1 MKKNRKNKDVIANVI
16 AERAH
21 GYFSYKPLPLVV
33 GVDVTLEQSQAID
46 FFFENENSKDKK
58 KRNFFYCMGGA
69 RRAGKTEVMSRVILI
84 MEERQRIGDFFLGA
98 MDIEKVKSLY
108 WNRIMALS
116 KRYGYGFVEN
126 KSSNMIITPANNR
139 IFFKSIR
146 DKRVIEWARG
156 EKFKF
161 ALVDEAQTAV
171 DDNLYELI
179 EYSLGPAMSDLG
191 GKIVLAGTPP
201 PVHKGIWYE
210 WRIKDTPG
218 VKKFVLDYKKNNFID
233 PELREAY
240 LDQIRARRG
249 LEKGKEDAKFKNEYF
264 DACIEDFE
272 SLIFRYNEE
281 KNGFSS
287 INIPLADRRYVIGY
301 DIGYDDADAIC
312 VLCYSLHHKEVYLI
326 EEHVGTK
333 QTLEEPAA
341 VLMAMRTKY
350 ANAPIIVDTGGLGKK
365 IGQDL
370 MHRYKLNIIPAEK
383 SEKGGWIHTMRDSL
397 HRGDLKIKP
406 KSHAV
411 QEMRLVQWAEK
422 QDAFDPKGYH
432 PDLLDALL
440 YSYRNIHNYVN
451 LKKETVVIESMLEAK
466 KRRMRLAAEKSG
478 QKQEPSED
486 SYKHKH
492 TEKYG
497 RFCA

>member
-1 MKKNRKNKDVIANVI
+1 MRKNRKNKDVIIDIVGNK
-16 AERAH
+16 AH
-21 GYFSYKPLPLVV
+21 GFFSYAPIPLKV
-33 GVDVTLEQSQAID
+33 GVDVTEEQLQAIE
-46 FFFENENSKDKK
+46 FFFKDEDGAKK
-58 KRNFFYCMGGA
+58 DRNFFYCIGGA

-84 MEERQRIGDFFLGA
+84 IEQRIAKGDFFLGA
-98 MDIEKVKSLY
+98 MDLDKVKSLY
-108 WNRIMALS
+108 WARIMELS
-116 KRYGYGFVEN
+116 KRYGYGFKEE
-126 KSSNMIITPANNR
+126 KSSNIIRTPAGNR

-171 DDNLYELI
+171 DANLSELI

-191 GKIVLAGTPP
+191 GKIVLSGTPP
-201 PVHKGIWYE
+201 PIHKGIWYE
-210 WRIKDTPG
+210 WRIGNAGG

-240 LDQIRARRG
+240 LDRIRERRG
-249 LEKGKEDAKFKNEYF
+249 LKKGHEDAKFKNEYF

-272 SLIFRYNEE
+272 SLIFRYNEQ
-281 KNGFSS
+281 KNNYHE
-287 INIPLADRRYVIGY
+287 IDIPLGDRKYVIGY

-312 VLCYSLHHKEVYLI
+312 ALCYSHYSPEVYMI

-333 QTLEEPAA
+333 QTLEEPANI
-341 VLMAMRTKY
+341 LKGMRTKY
-350 ANAPIIVDTGGLGKK
+350 HNAPIIVDTGGLGKK

-370 MHRYKLNIIPAEK
+370 LHRYKLNILPAEK

-397 HRGDLKIKP
+397 HRGDLKIRAN
-406 KSHAV
+406 SHAV
-411 QEMRLVQWAEK
+411 QEMRLVQWSEK

-440 YSYRNIHNYVN
+440 YSYRSVHNYIN
-451 LKKETVVIESMLEAK
+451 SQKEVRIQETFLQEKM
-466 KRRMRLAAEKSG
+466 RRMREQAENSSKK
-478 QKQEPSED
+478 KQVWED
-486 SYKHKH
+486 IYKPKH
-492 TEKYG
+492 SEKY
-497 RFCA
+497 RNYMA